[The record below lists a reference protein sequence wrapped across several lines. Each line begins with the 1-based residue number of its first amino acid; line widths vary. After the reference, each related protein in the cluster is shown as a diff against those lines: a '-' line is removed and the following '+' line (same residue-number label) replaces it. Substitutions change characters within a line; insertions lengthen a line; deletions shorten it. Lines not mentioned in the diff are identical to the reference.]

1 MSTSLAL
8 LLGML
13 LDRRLGEV
21 SRWHPLVGF
30 GCCAGRLE
38 GILNRG
44 RARILRGAIGW
55 SLLVVPPVAL
65 AALLT
70 RLPLG
75 WLIDAIALYFALGG
89 RALAEHGNA
98 VAIALRSGDLDE
110 ARRRT
115 GMIVSRDTRAM
126 DEEQISRAT
135 VESLLENGNDAVFG
149 ALFWCVLA
157 GAPGVLLFRLAN
169 TLDAMWGYRNARF
182 EGFGKCA
189 ARIDDLLNYIPA
201 RLTALSYALL
211 GHTRAALACWRRQA
225 PAWSSPNAGPVMA
238 AGAGSLGLRLGGA
251 ASYAGELEQR
261 PLLGEGRPAG
271 RRDIQRAIALVS
283 RSALLWLAVIV
294 STDVILHAL

>member
-75 WLIDAIALYFALGG
+75 WMIDAIALYFALGG

-211 GHTRAALACWRRQA
+211 GRTRAALACWRRQA